1 MAVECALGSHQ
12 KSTDFMHNTS
22 LHRCVAIEAEI
33 RLRWSTHGSKN
44 IPPLR

>member
-12 KSTDFMHNTS
+12 SSTDFMHNTF